1 MGRRK
6 ATPVSTDKRKVHPA
20 TTPEAREN
28 QLIAYAYDLV
38 EQRLLDGTATS
49 QETTHF
55 LKMGS
60 EKSRLEAEKLR
71 RENELL
77 RAKTEAIESEKKVE
91 ELYAEAI
98 KAIKTYSGQEDKD
111 EDEEDIF

>member
-1 MGRRK
+1 MG
-6 ATPVSTDKRKVHPA
+6 KRKTSSTSGEIRKVRPA

-28 QLIAYAYDLV
+28 QLISMAYDLV

-60 EKSRLEAEKLR
+60 MKARLEAEKLKK
-71 RENELL
+71 ENELL
-77 RAKTEAIESEKKVE
+77 MAKTEAIQSTKRIE
-91 ELYAEAI
+91 ELYSEAI
-98 KAIKTYSGQEDKD
+98 AAMRTYAGAD
-111 EDEEDIF
+111 EEEPDEDIF